1 MHIERSRQ
9 FGASLFRAFG
19 DKRRLRQHIP
29 DQLKQFIVV
38 NLHLRAGPLALL
50 DGSLL
55 PLAKLTEPADRP
67 QNGPDPAYYTQLWVL
82 HLNLLRKSL
91 PVKHLQRALAIRP
104 AEMQGTS
111 RRQWEPDAKD
121 AGFSGVPRR
130 QWEPQPKDALLCIIM
145 HYYAGFRPQ
154 NVHKG
159 CRNASQRARSR
170 RLCMLQIFVPSLRP
184 R

>member
-1 MHIERSRQ
+1 MATVHIERSRQ
-9 FGASLFRAFG
+9 FGAFFFRAFG

-91 PVKHLQRALAIRP
+91 SFKHLQLARPTRRAN
-104 AEMQGTS
+104 M
-111 RRQWEPDAKD
+111 
-121 AGFSGVPRR
+121 
-130 QWEPQPKDALLCIIM
+130 
-145 HYYAGFRPQ
+145 
-154 NVHKG
+154 
-159 CRNASQRARSR
+159 
-170 RLCMLQIFVPSLRP
+170 
-184 R
+184 